1 MRRPDEQPLHPEV
14 VASLEAIDATLAG
27 EPVAPLHA
35 DLAELSLLLADE
47 RPAIDPVFAHALDER
62 VGARFPDRK
71 DRRPA
76 SSGWLQRRWAW
87 LASGAVATAAVAVI
101 VVLIAGSGGG
111 KPIAEDLGVPARS
124 SPAPSNAGSSAG
136 SSAASSAGSS
146 AGSSA
151 APVPGPSTGHKLIQ
165 SAQLALTTRSDHVDD
180 VAQEVFDVVG
190 QQNGFV
196 VRSSVTQTGGADG
209 SASLRLSVPSASLPE
224 TMSKLSRL
232 RYARVSSRTDNSQD
246 VNGQYGQA
254 ARRLADA
261 RALHT
266 ALLKQ
271 LAGATTTEQVDSLH
285 AQIRDAER
293 AISRNESSL
302 AALKHQITYSSVSL
316 TIAARPRP
324 AGTPTGHGGGLTLG
338 RAARDAGHVLTVAAG
353 VALIGLAA
361 LIPVALVVALA
372 WLIAGLFTHRRRE
385 RALDLA

>member
-1 MRRPDEQPLHPEV
+1 MRRPDEQPLDPKV

-35 DLAELSLLLADE
+35 ELAELSLLLADE
-47 RPAIDPVFAHALDER
+47 RPGIDPVFARTLDER
-62 VGARFPDRK
+62 VRARFPDRK

-76 SSGWLQRRWAW
+76 ASGWLWRRWPW
-87 LASGAVATAAVAVI
+87 VASGTVAAVALAVI
-101 VVLIAGSGGG
+101 VVLIAGGGGG
-111 KPIAEDLGVPARS
+111 KTFTEDVLP
-124 SPAPSNAGSSAG
+124 SAG
-136 SSAASSAGSS
+136 SSSSQSNAAASGGAASAPSS
-146 AGSSA
+146 ASP
-151 APVPGPSTGHKLIQ
+151 APVSHGHKTIQ
-165 SAQLALTTRSDHVDD
+165 SAQLALTTPADHVDD
-180 VAQEVFDVVG
+180 VSQEVFDVVG

-209 SASLRLSVPSASLPE
+209 SASFQLSVPSASLPE

-232 RYARVSSRTDNSQD
+232 RYASVSSRTDNSQD
-246 VNGQYGQA
+246 VNGQYRQA
-254 ARRLADA
+254 TRRLADA

-271 LAGATTTEQVDSLH
+271 LAGATTTEQVDSLR
-285 AQIRDAER
+285 AQIDDAEH
-293 AISRNESSL
+293 AISRDESSL
-302 AALKHQITYSSVSL
+302 AALNHRVAYSSVSL

-324 AGTPTGHGGGLTLG
+324 AGTATHHGGGFTLG
-338 RAARDAGHVLTVAAG
+338 RAARDAGDVLTVAAG

-372 WLIAGLFTHRRRE
+372 WLIAGLFAHRRRE